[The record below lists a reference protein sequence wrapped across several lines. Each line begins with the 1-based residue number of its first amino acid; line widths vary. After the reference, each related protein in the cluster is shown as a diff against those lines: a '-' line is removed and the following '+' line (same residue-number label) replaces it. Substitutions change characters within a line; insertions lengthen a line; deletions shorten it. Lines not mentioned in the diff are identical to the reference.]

1 MKADYNDLSLNAKQ
15 TDTFSDTTRTITKF
29 EEVVLRDDWG
39 RGRELFTKAV
49 RGFRR
54 IACRLKQWWM
64 HRVHCKSVEEG
75 LERYYLTEYKAMSAS
90 IRRERISRDLI
101 RLCSYR

>member
-1 MKADYNDLSLNAKQ
+1 MREPSSYHDN
-15 TDTFSDTTRTITKF
+15 
-29 EEVVLRDDWG
+29 WG
-39 RGRELFTKAV
+39 RGRELFDKAV
-49 RGFRR
+49 RGARR
-54 IACRLKQWWM
+54 AFGWIKQWWM

-90 IRRERISRDLI
+90 IRRERVSRDLI